1 MHDADPGLLLPSRLF
16 IPVRLSGPK
25 PVPVF
30 REDDG
35 ATPGE
40 EAIPNLITD
49 DNPAVLAGAIPDPAC
64 GNDRNRL
71 SIALATYNGERY
83 LGEQL
88 ESILHQT
95 RLPEELVIFDDAST
109 DATPA
114 IVQEFAKGAP
124 FPVRFQINAERLGST
139 RNFEA
144 AIRACSGDIIF
155 LCDQDDVW
163 YPEKIARMEER
174 FIHDLEAG
182 AVFTDADVVDQDLR
196 PFGPRLWDTVRFKQK
211 DRARFAAHDALS
223 VLLKRPVVTGATMAF
238 RSRYR
243 DLILPMPEIWIH
255 DAWISLLIGAVSHLV
270 ALPIPLI
277 AYRQHSANQI
287 GIPRRG
293 RRGRRRRHR
302 ESFALMYSPVI
313 RCFEELRE
321 RLLKFN
327 GCFPE
332 SERHISRLEAKL
344 VFLRARSRL
353 PPKRWRRLPRA
364 LRELVSL
371 RYHRYAKGIG
381 SFLGDLWRR

>member
-1 MHDADPGLLLPSRLF
+1 M
-16 IPVRLSGPK
+16 
-25 PVPVF
+25 
-30 REDDG
+30 
-35 ATPGE
+35 TPGE
-40 EAIPNLITD
+40 DALRKRKAD
-49 DNPAVLAGAIPDPAC
+49 DDPAVLEKEDLAPNIVRGS
-64 GNDRNRL
+64 NRL

-88 ESILHQT
+88 GSLLQQT
-95 RLPEELVIFDDAST
+95 RLPDELVVFDDAST
-109 DATPA
+109 DSTPA
-114 IVQEFAKGAP
+114 IVQEFAKAAP

-163 YPEKIARMEER
+163 YPDKIARMEER
-174 FIHDLEAG
+174 FTEDPEAG

-196 PFGPRLWDTVRFKQK
+196 PFGPHLWDTVRFKQK
-211 DRARFAAHDALS
+211 DQARFAAHDALS

-238 RSRYR
+238 RSSYR
-243 DLILPMPEIWIH
+243 ELILPMPEIWIH

-270 ALPIPLI
+270 ALPVPLI

-293 RRGRRRRHR
+293 RRRLRRG
-302 ESFALMYSPVI
+302 SFVLMHSPAI

-332 SERHISRLEAKL
+332 SERHITRLEAKL
-344 VFLRARSRL
+344 VFLRARSQF

-364 LRELVSL
+364 LRELVAL

-381 SFLGDLWRR
+381 SFLGDLWRH